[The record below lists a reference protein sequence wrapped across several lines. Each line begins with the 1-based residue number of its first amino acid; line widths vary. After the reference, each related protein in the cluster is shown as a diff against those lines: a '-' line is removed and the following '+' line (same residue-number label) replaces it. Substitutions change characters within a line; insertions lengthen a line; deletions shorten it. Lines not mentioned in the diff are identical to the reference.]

1 MRGSTK
7 VRRRRAGGG
16 SQPLSHLTADAWV
29 RVLRPRDLLS
39 FEVSWTGLTLG
50 RGRGAAKPPVLKAG
64 AQGGLLKVRWPFQH
78 VAEIASLVKDNGEPF
93 GALPAVP
100 VPARA
105 AHRSRLVFKVP
116 AGSSIDFTI
125 EGLLEAMSTL
135 EMAVAPVARPAPP
148 PKLWYLSGTS
158 SLEPLLQLRLATLAG
173 ARVRG
178 RTVKAAP
185 VDLLRA
191 SLTATRLA
199 GTGALGR
206 LGPIER
212 EIAVTGPVRV
222 VDPVRPPK
230 AGETAI
236 EAPYRLILSPSKLG
250 AWVHAFS
257 PVAAPADPNRVE
269 LWHSRLAV
277 RRDSGPPDEVDPSQ
291 RIVRA
296 IWTRDRERPSDAF
309 DYPFRQSLDRHQR
322 MKIVRQSSG
331 ASGLADALL
340 SPIQANRLALTALGA
355 SLDLAAQWPFRKYPV
370 GSAPLAS
377 WEHIAPFGRDQWVKV
392 VEPLASYPPGHDAY
406 LITITY
412 RAIHGKL
419 NPQARL
425 FQYQRVVRGNP
436 WRDYDNRDLPF
447 VSIRLDPEASP
458 YLNPIGYWN
467 AAGERLFIPVPL
479 GSTNPFLWDLTGFD
493 HDGKPKPL
501 KGALVFYSVPA
512 SEALRT
518 AAESLY
524 RTAKFDGVPINRIP
538 ANGQVIAFAPNAAAG
553 GGSGPQ
559 ASTGSE
565 TDWLLF
571 DGSAGPLDATPRLE
585 KAQIVPAVARQMSRT
600 PPAIEVKYPAAY
612 LASGFGA
619 ANKGQVYLESLVKK
633 PLEFGS
639 SERSGGFVRPDVQ
652 IGGLSRIN
660 GIVGDVGQAA
670 AGTFDPASLL
680 QGLNG
685 ARLFGLVELSKLI
698 PGGLLDKAPTFAVEE
713 LDQATALLR
722 DGAALRKLAQEQ
734 GLAAAGPIAAAIG
747 QIESSVA
754 KLVTNPGDA
763 AAKTALTAG
772 AGNLIGAA
780 GTLSTQAATLGLGPR
795 AAADLARIAGAI
807 AALNPASL
815 VTGILK
821 AIGGENPGGAQVR
834 ARLEWRTPLK
844 SWGLAPGKD
853 ILVARGP
860 GGQTTELVVSV
871 ETRTAPDAKP
881 RVDVAAELSAFH
893 LLLVPDGEM
902 MRVKF
907 DRLAFRTSA
916 GRKPE
921 VDVVFGGLEWL
932 GILGFVESL
941 QSLIPLDGFSDP
953 PFVEVSPDGARAGFT
968 VALPNLAIGIFSL
981 TNLSLGADARI
992 PFLGDVVS
1000 VGFNFCT
1007 RERPFTLAVAFLGGG
1022 GFFGIRI
1029 GPNGVVLLEAA
1040 LEFGACLA
1048 LDFGVASGS
1057 VSAMAGIYFRLE
1069 SDKGSLTGYFRIRGE
1084 VDVLSLI
1091 TASIELYMALTYAF
1105 DTGKMVGE
1113 AKITVKVEILFLS
1126 TSVSI
1131 SARRQFAGSAG
1142 DPTVRQMLAPS
1153 GRPIDEI
1160 WTRYCAAF
1168 AAAGA

>member
-7 VRRRRAGGG
+7 VRRRRDGGEG
-16 SQPLSHLTADAWV
+16 RPLSHLIPDTWV
-29 RVLRPRDLLS
+29 RVLRPRDLLN
-39 FEVSWTGLTLG
+39 FEVAWTGLTLG
-50 RGRGAAKPPVLKAG
+50 SGRGATRPPLLKAG
-64 AQGGLLKVRWPFQH
+64 DQGGLLKVRWPFQH
-78 VAEIASLVKDNGEPF
+78 VAEIASLVKQNGEPF
-93 GALPAVP
+93 GTLPAVP

-116 AGSSIDFTI
+116 AETAIDFTI
-125 EGLLEAMSTL
+125 EGLLEAMSSL

-158 SLEPLLQLRLATLAG
+158 ALEPLLQLRLAALAG

-185 VDLLRA
+185 VDMLRA
-191 SLTATRLA
+191 TLTATRLA
-199 GTGALGR
+199 ATGALGR

-257 PVAAPADPNRVE
+257 PVVAPADPNRVE

-277 RRDSGPPDEVDPSQ
+277 RRDAGPPDEVDPSQ

-296 IWTRDRERPSDAF
+296 IWARDRERPLDPVS
-309 DYPFRQSLDRHQR
+309 YPFRQSLDRHQR
-322 MKIVRQSSG
+322 IKIVRQSSG
-331 ASGLADALL
+331 APGFADALL
-340 SPIQANRLALTALGA
+340 SPIQANTLALTALGA
-355 SLDLAAQWPFRKYPV
+355 SLDLAAQWPFRKYPA

-377 WEHIAPFGRDQWVKV
+377 WEHIAPLGRDQWVKV

-406 LITITY
+406 LVTITY

-419 NPQARL
+419 NPQARM
-425 FQYQRVVRGNP
+425 FQYQRIVRGNP
-436 WRDYDNRDLPF
+436 WRDYDQRNLPF

-479 GSTNPFLWDLTGFD
+479 GSTDPFVWDLTGFD

-501 KGALVFYSVPA
+501 KAALVFYSVPA
-512 SEALRT
+512 SEALRA
-518 AAESLY
+518 AAEALY
-524 RTAKFDGVPINRIP
+524 RAKFNGVQINQIP
-538 ANGQVIAFAPNAAAG
+538 AHGQVIAFAPNAAAG
-553 GGSGPQ
+553 AGGGPQ

-565 TDWLLF
+565 TNWLLL

-585 KAQIVPAVARQMSRT
+585 TAQIVPAVARQMSQK
-600 PPAIEVKYPAAY
+600 PPAIDVKYPAAY
-612 LASGFGA
+612 LASGFSA
-619 ANKGQVYLESLVKK
+619 ANKGQVYLESLAKQ

-652 IGGLSRIN
+652 IGGLSRVT
-660 GIVGDVGQAA
+660 GIVGDVSQAA

-680 QGLNG
+680 QGLAG
-685 ARLFGLVELSKLI
+685 AKLFGLVELSKLI
-698 PGGLLDKAPTFAVEE
+698 PGGLLDKAPAFAVEE

-734 GLAAAGPIAAAIG
+734 GLAAAGAIAAAIG
-747 QIESSVA
+747 EIEASVA
-754 KLVTNPGDA
+754 KLVANAGDA
-763 AAKTALTAG
+763 AARTVLKNG
-772 AGNLIGAA
+772 VGGLIGAA
-780 GTLSTQAATLGLGPR
+780 KTLKDQAATLGLGPR
-795 AAADLARIAGAI
+795 AAADLARLAGALVDL
-807 AALNPASL
+807 AAPSL
-815 VTGILK
+815 ADSILK
-821 AIGGENPGGAQVR
+821 AIGGEDPGKSQVR

-853 ILVARGP
+853 ILVARSP
-860 GGQTTELVVSV
+860 GGQPTELVVSV
-871 ETRTAPDAKP
+871 ETRSSAGAKP
-881 RVDVAAELSAFH
+881 RVDVSAELSPFH

-953 PFVEVSPDGARAGFT
+953 PFVEVSPEGARAGFT

-981 TNLSLGADARI
+981 TNLSLGADAKI

-1029 GPNGVVLLEAA
+1029 GPKGVVLLEAA

-1057 VSAMAGIYFRLE
+1057 VSVMAGIYFRLE
-1069 SDKGSLTGYFRIRGE
+1069 SDKGSLTGYLRIRGE

-1091 TASIELYMALTYAF
+1091 TASIELYLALTYAF
-1105 DTGKMVGE
+1105 DSGKMVGE
-1113 AKITVKVEILFLS
+1113 ASITIKVEILFIS
-1126 TSVSI
+1126 TSVSVR
-1131 SARRQFAGSAG
+1131 ARRQFAGSAG
-1142 DPTVRQMLAPS
+1142 DPTVRQMLAPA

-1160 WTRYCAAF
+1160 WNEYCGAF